1 LWISFS
7 PRGLRAASSEGR
19 DFLWRWFL
27 GTDEPRVSYVPG
39 GEEHQEKLMKIKFA
53 LAALLIAGFVAPA
66 LADEYYVV
74 HDETTKK
81 CKVVKEK
88 PTTTTSVRV
97 LGTTVFKTESE
108 AEGYVKK
115 EKICT
120 SD

>member
-1 LWISFS
+1 
-7 PRGLRAASSEGR
+7 
-19 DFLWRWFL
+19 
-27 GTDEPRVSYVPG
+27 VSYAPG
-39 GEEHQEKLMKIKFA
+39 VEEHQEKLMKTKFA
-53 LAALLIAGFVAPA
+53 VATLLIAGFVAPA
-66 LADEYYVV
+66 LAAEEYYVV

-88 PTTTTSVRV
+88 PTTTTSIRV
-97 LGTTVFKTESE
+97 LGNTVFKTESE